1 MNLSHGRP
9 NIWLLISVVALV
21 LLGFAMLAS
30 ASQVLG
36 FNRFGDEFYFLK
48 NQAAHAIIGIVLF
61 FVFYYFPT
69 TYWRRFAIPL
79 YFVSVF
85 LLVVVLIPGVSY
97 GSAKSWIQIA
107 GLSLQPAELTKLFL
121 IFFFAYWFEKR
132 TEYSQSF
139 SRGFIPFLLYAS
151 IPMGLIALQPDIGT
165 LAIIVV
171 ICVALYVVSG
181 APWKYLAVLGA
192 LGVVV
197 VGSLIAIAPYRLNRV
212 MVLLN
217 PSLDPQGVG
226 YHARQAM
233 SAVESGG
240 VFGLG
245 FGKSVS
251 KFHFLP
257 EAPADSIF
265 AVYAEELG
273 FIFVVILFG
282 LFGVIVARGLRIA
295 DRAPTKFETYACVG
309 VVVWIVVQ
317 VLVNIGAMVG
327 ILPLTGVPLPF
338 LSYGATAL
346 VSLLAAMG
354 FLLNVSKN
362 TRVEGKGRRV

>member
-36 FNRFGDEFYFLK
+36 FTRFGDEFYFLK
-48 NQAAHAIIGIVLF
+48 NQAAHATLGIVLF

-69 TYWRRFAIPL
+69 TYWRRFAVPL
-79 YFVSVF
+79 YFIGV
-85 LLVVVLIPGVSY
+85 LLLIVVLVPGVSY
-97 GSAKSWIQIA
+97 GSARSWIQFA
-107 GLSLQPAELTKLFL
+107 GLSLQPAELMKLFL

-132 TEYSQSF
+132 VEYSKSF
-139 SRGFIPFLLYAS
+139 SQGFMPFLVYAG
-151 IPMGLIALQPDIGT
+151 IPLVLIALQPDVGT
-165 LAIIVV
+165 LAIVGMM
-171 ICVALYVVSG
+171 CVAMYVVSG
-181 APWKYLAVLGA
+181 APWRHLIILGA
-192 LGVVV
+192 LGVVSI
-197 VGSLIAIAPYRLNRV
+197 GSMIAIAPYRLNRV

-217 PSLDPQGVG
+217 PNLDPQGAG
-226 YHARQAM
+226 YHARQAID
-233 SAVESGG
+233 AVESGG
-240 VFGLG
+240 LFGLG

-265 AVYAEELG
+265 AIYAEELG
-273 FIFVVILFG
+273 FVFVVVLFV
-282 LFGVIVARGLRIA
+282 LFGVMVTRGLRIA
-295 DRAPTKFETYACVG
+295 DRATTRFETYACAGIVT
-309 VVVWIVVQ
+309 WIVAQ
-317 VLVNIGAMVG
+317 VVANVGAMVG
-327 ILPLTGVPLPF
+327 VLPLTGVPLPF

-362 TRVEGKGRRV
+362 TRV